1 MDKII
6 TINLGGYAIKMEEDA
21 YEALKP
27 YIRQIEETFANTEN
41 GKEIIN
47 DIEARLAEMLM
58 ERTEAKV
65 SATIEDVE
73 FVKQAMGNPGEFE
86 DSENGD
92 GEQKG
97 SKEKPKQ
104 SALPN
109 DTVRKRL
116 YRDTDNKVFG
126 GVCSGISNY
135 FDIDPTIIRLI
146 WIGLIFFFGTGFLL
160 YFILWIIVPEAVT
173 TAQKLEMK
181 GEAPTLDNIINRVKT
196 EAGKVEQ
203 NLKAQN
209 FGQKIGD
216 IFSSLSP
223 LFKLIFK
230 GIALFLGFIILLVLS
245 GTLIALITSNS
256 SFIFNHNDVIIHH
269 IPNFFN
275 TGWEFLTFKILIG
288 LFICIPLFTI
298 LTGLL
303 KFGFNTNV
311 NYRPIRKVLGWVWVA
326 TIPFILY
333 FIYLGVQNFR
343 SYETVV
349 SEKTVTANAP
359 LVIKSTFGDDD
370 YFMECIEVSISSS
383 DDSLVHITTSQSAN
397 GKNSDQARELAEKNG
412 ATYTFSGNELTLKTG
427 DYYEKTGLFRGQKV
441 EFEIQIPNGKSFIL
455 DKTIQKMGVRVE
467 GQNITYYSNK
477 RKEKPSPLLFIKGS
491 LYCPSCPD
499 SIPIGS
505 KDLNIFRIFEELDV
519 RGNVDVEIRNGNT
532 YSVQKIG
539 PDNILKYL
547 RINQSGNELEIEMD
561 EDHFNFKTRP
571 KVIITMP
578 VLVGLKLSG
587 TSNCESDHFG
597 GQYLKIELSGA
608 SKANMDVE
616 YGELNVNISGVS
628 HLYIQGN
635 TKAIDFEVSGASHIY
650 SQNLTMTNVGLNL
663 SGVSEIKLGPSKT
676 ITGELSGAS
685 KLEYTGNP
693 ALQVSSSGV
702 SKIRQVGQ

>member
-27 YIRQIEETFANTEN
+27 YIRQIEQTFANTEN

-58 ERTEAKV
+58 ERTEGKV

-73 FVKQAMGNPGEFE
+73 FVKKAMGNPGEFE
-86 DSENGD
+86 DAEN
-92 GEQKG
+92 E
-97 SKEKPKQ
+97 EKPKQ

-109 DTVRKRL
+109 DSIRKRL

-146 WIGLIFFFGTGFLL
+146 WIGLIFFFGTGFLI

-181 GEAPTLDNIINRVKT
+181 GEAPTLDNIINRVKS

-203 NLKAQN
+203 NLKSQN
-209 FGQKIGD
+209 FGQKISD
-216 IFSSLSP
+216 IINSLGP
-223 LFKLIFK
+223 VFMVIFK
-230 GIALFLGFIILLVLS
+230 IFALFIGLMVLIILSSV
-245 GTLIALITSNS
+245 LIALITGGT
-256 SFIFNHNDVIIHH
+256 SFVYNNGDVFINHL
-269 IPNFFN
+269 PNFFS
-275 TGWEFLTFKILIG
+275 TRWEFLTFKIVVG

-303 KFGFNTNV
+303 KFGFNTKV
-311 NYRPIRKVLGWVWVA
+311 NYRPIRRILGWVWVL
-326 TIPFILY
+326 TIPVLIY
-333 FIYLGVQNFR
+333 FAYTGAQNFKF
-343 SYETVV
+343 YETITT
-349 SEKTVTANAP
+349 EKTERINAP
-359 LVIKSTFGDDD
+359 LLIKAKFHNENFLSGNPEINIT
-370 YFMECIEVSISSS
+370 VS
-383 DDSLVHITTSQSAN
+383 DDSLVHINIDQSAN
-397 GKNSDQARELAEKNG
+397 GISLEQATAMAEKNG
-412 ATYTFSGNELTLKTG
+412 ATYTMEGNELILKIS
-427 DYYEKTGLFRGQKV
+427 DYSQKAGLFRGQKV
-441 EFEIQIPNGKSFIL
+441 EFNIEIPNGKSFTL
-455 DKTIQKMGVRVE
+455 DKSVQRIGANVE
-467 GQNITYYSNK
+467 GQNITYYAHK
-477 RKEKPSPLLFIKGS
+477 KKEKPSSLLFIKGS

-499 SIPIGS
+499 SIPLGS
-505 KDLNIFRIFEELDV
+505 KDLHIYTIFEEVDV
-519 RGNVDVEIRNGNT
+519 KGNVDVEIRNGNT
-532 YSVQKIG
+532 YSVQKTG
-539 PDNILKYL
+539 PDNIVKYL

-561 EDHFNFKTRP
+561 EHHFNFKTRP
-571 KVIITMP
+571 KVIVTMP

-587 TSNCESDHFG
+587 TANCETDHFG
-597 GQYLKIELSGA
+597 GQYLKLELSGA

-616 YGELNVNISGVS
+616 YGELNVNVSGVS

-635 TKAIDFEVSGASHIY
+635 TKAIDFDVSGASHID
-650 SQNLTMTNVGLNL
+650 SQNLIMTNVGLNL
-663 SGVSEIKLGPSKT
+663 SGVSEITLGPSKT

-685 KLEYTGNP
+685 KLDYIGNP